1 MISNQIIVIEHD
13 MDVNDKM
20 ARALKVVAIF
30 EACKGF
36 LVLFAGL
43 ALFSLI
49 HQNIQ
54 SVAEQLVGHL
64 HLNPAKHIPRIFIE
78 AAGSLTDGRMLLFA
92 LFALLYSSMR
102 FVEAYGLWFARR
114 WAEWFALVSGS
125 IYLPI
130 ELYELTK
137 GISWLK
143 IIFVF
148 INLLIV
154 LYMAMMLKRNENKYL
169 SNKKNVTAFK
179 ENG

>member
-1 MISNQIIVIEHD
+1 MISNQIIVTEYNMIL
-13 MDVNDKM
+13 NDKM
-20 ARALKVVAIF
+20 TRALKVVAIF
-30 EACKGF
+30 EACKGL
-36 LVLFAGL
+36 LVLFAGV
-43 ALFSLI
+43 ALFSLL

-54 SVAEQLVGHL
+54 VVAEQLVGHL

-78 AAGSLTDGRMLLFA
+78 AAGSLNDGRMFLFA

-137 GISWLK
+137 GVSWLK
-143 IIFVF
+143 IIFVL

-154 LYMAMMLKRNENKYL
+154 LYMAMMLKRNRNEYL
-169 SNKKNVTAFK
+169 SDKKKCYCF
-179 ENG
+179 

>member
-1 MISNQIIVIEHD
+1 MISNQIIVTDHD
-13 MDVNDKM
+13 MIFNDKM
-20 ARALKVVAIF
+20 TRALKVVAIF
-30 EACKGF
+30 EACKGI

-54 SVAEQLVGHL
+54 VVAEQLVGHM
-64 HLNPAKHIPRIFIE
+64 HLNPARHFPRIFIE

-92 LFALLYSSMR
+92 LFGLLYSSMR

-137 GISWLK
+137 GISWIK
-143 IIFVF
+143 IIFVL

-154 LYMAMMLKRNENKYL
+154 LYMAIMLKRNGNEYL
-169 SNKKNVTAFK
+169 
-179 ENG
+179 

>member
-1 MISNQIIVIEHD
+1 VIYNQIIVTEHD
-13 MDVNDKM
+13 MVLNDKM
-20 ARALKVVAIF
+20 ARALKVVAVF
-30 EACKGF
+30 EACKGL
-36 LVLFAGL
+36 LVLFAGV

-54 SVAEQLVGHL
+54 SVAEQLVGHM

-92 LFALLYSSMR
+92 LLALLYSSMR
-102 FVEAYGLWFARR
+102 FIEAYGLWFAKR

-137 GISWLK
+137 GVSWLK
-143 IIFVF
+143 IILVL

-154 LYMAMMLKRNENKYL
+154 LYMAMMLKRNGNEYR
-169 SNKKNVTAFK
+169 SDKKNVTAFK
-179 ENG
+179 EKG

>member
-1 MISNQIIVIEHD
+1 MISNQIIVTEHD
-13 MDVNDKM
+13 MVVNDKM
-20 ARALKVVAIF
+20 TRALKVVAVF
-30 EACKGF
+30 EACKGL

-54 SVAEQLVGHL
+54 SVAEQLVGHM
-64 HLNPAKHIPRIFIE
+64 HLNPVKHIPGIFIE

-130 ELYELTK
+130 ELYELIK
-137 GISWLK
+137 GVSWLK
-143 IIFVF
+143 IIFVL

-154 LYMAMMLKRNENKYL
+154 FYMTMMLKRHGNESL
-169 SNKKNVTAFK
+169 SDK
-179 ENG
+179 